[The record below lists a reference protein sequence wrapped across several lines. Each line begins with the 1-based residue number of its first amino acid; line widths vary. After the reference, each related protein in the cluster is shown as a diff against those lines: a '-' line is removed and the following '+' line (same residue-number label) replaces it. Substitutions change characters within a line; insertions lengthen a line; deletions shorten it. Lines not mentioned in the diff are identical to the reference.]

1 MSDSNMSG
9 LSYSIDEYV
18 CSRGQALYHEG
29 LDPCDYLYFVKSGE
43 FLTVK
48 KVPVVRKTGLDM
60 HNILDEDVF
69 EDVNTDPQGDGKK
82 NHLSKVVS
90 MKKVRQR

>member
-1 MSDSNMSG
+1 M
-9 LSYSIDEYV
+9 DEYV

-29 LDPCDYLYFVKSGE
+29 LAPCDYLYFVKSGE

-48 KVPVVRKTGLDM
+48 KVPIERKTGLDL

-69 EDVNTDPQGDGKK
+69 EDVKNDAQGNKK
-82 NHLSKVVS
+82 NNLSKVVS